1 MNWTV
6 YLLALWLVLG
16 LELSL
21 KPALALGPTAIAP
34 SLVLPLV
41 IFVAMHAP
49 SVAALWAAAVAGL
62 LLDLT
67 FPLAL
72 TTGGEVRVPGPS
84 ALGFTLASALTLNL
98 RAMLIKR
105 NPLTLLAMSIA
116 GAIVAAI
123 VVVALLTI
131 RATYGDPIAFRP
143 APQLGARLLSSL
155 YTGVA
160 ALLQALIL
168 FPMATLFG
176 FTSHH
181 AGHRRFTTR

>member
-1 MNWTV
+1 MNWPV
-6 YLLALWLVLG
+6 FLLALWLLLG
-16 LELSL
+16 LELAL

-34 SLVLPLV
+34 CLVLPLI

-49 SVAALWAAAVAGL
+49 AVAALWAALIAGL

-67 FPLAL
+67 FPIAL
-72 TTGGEVRVPGPS
+72 TGGGEVRVPGPA
-84 ALGFTLASALTLNL
+84 ALGLTLAATLVLNL

-105 NPLTLLAMSIA
+105 NPLTLLAMAVA
-116 GAIVAAI
+116 GSLVWSV
-123 VVVALLTI
+123 VVVALLSI
-131 RATYGDPIAFRP
+131 RATYGDPIAWH
-143 APQLGARLLSSL
+143 AGAELATRLASSL

-160 ALLQALIL
+160 GLVEALIL

-181 AGHRRFTTR
+181 AGARRFTGR